1 MIITHEFDEYNNLTF
16 IVKYHGLTFRY
27 EFSESYL
34 IKPDRWDALI
44 KQVEDAEDL
53 SFDSGDV
60 QSWNDTLSL
69 HFSAKY
75 KKLYVNAIKEA
86 RKDPR
91 INTIVD

>member
-1 MIITHEFDEYNNLTF
+1 MIITHEFDEYNNLAF

-34 IKPDRWDALI
+34 EKAEHWENLI
-44 KQVEDAEDL
+44 KEIENAKYL
-53 SFDSGDV
+53 RFDSGDV

-69 HFSAKY
+69 RFPAKY
-75 KKLYVNAIKEA
+75 KHLYVQAIREA
-86 RKDPR
+86 CKDPR